1 MNNEPIHVSATYD
14 TNFVHILRCYK
25 SMKINKQIQLIVLLL
40 VNMIP
45 FSYGLGFL
53 VLLLTITVC
62 VGTMIYLIA
71 QQEDIISEMQKSLY
85 QICLKSIT
93 EQTDRPADVDQNQD

>member
-1 MNNEPIHVSATYD
+1 MNNEPIHVSARCD
-14 TNFVHILRCYK
+14 ANFVHILRCYK

-40 VNMIP
+40 VSMVP